1 MDESLEFIKLENF
14 SKKYLHKK
22 NKSLISCTKMNKY
35 FLFPFITPIF
45 ITFRDSM
52 IYTIIN
58 KNDKINFN
66 LVYMLS
72 ISSCL
77 VMAGTLYFTIDLKE
91 FVERIKTIKI
101 LKNYVRIKN
110 NVKKISKLK
119 VSFILF
125 IMGVSNSFYI
135 FSVVY
140 FTKHVI
146 LEKRQYTLF
155 LIVFLSI
162 LILKIKIY
170 KHQYLSLIFA
180 FLGFLLLSIFKIREI
195 PKEDIQINILSF
207 VGTIF
212 YAIHYIY
219 LKYLYDKY
227 ELPIYI
233 CYIIVGILSIFFYFF
248 AISIISKINNGDFS
262 LFDEL
267 LYFFRHPLEEKK
279 HYIFFAIFII
289 NAIATELFV
298 SFTIYYFSLTHFVL
312 SSFISPI
319 LLYIIKNFTENKDE
333 TYLLIINFIGFAIE
347 LFAILIFNEII
358 VLNFCGLN
366 DYTRKGI
373 NEREKE
379 EQEKIDIDEKK
390 NDRNNDEKIFE
401 IDGYY
406 IDPNNNDYIEKN
418 EENLEENN
426 VELEKLY

>member
-77 VMAGTLYFTIDLKE
+77 VMAGIFYFIIDLKE

-101 LKNYVRIKN
+101 LKNDVRRKN

-140 FTKHVI
+140 STKHVI

-162 LILKIKIY
+162 IILKIKIY

-180 FLGFLLLSIFKIREI
+180 FLGFLLMSIFKIREI

-279 HYIFFAIFII
+279 H
-289 NAIATELFV
+289 
-298 SFTIYYFSLTHFVL
+298 
-312 SSFISPI
+312 
-319 LLYIIKNFTENKDE
+319 
-333 TYLLIINFIGFAIE
+333 
-347 LFAILIFNEII
+347 
-358 VLNFCGLN
+358 
-366 DYTRKGI
+366 
-373 NEREKE
+373 
-379 EQEKIDIDEKK
+379 
-390 NDRNNDEKIFE
+390 
-401 IDGYY
+401 
-406 IDPNNNDYIEKN
+406 
-418 EENLEENN
+418 
-426 VELEKLY
+426 